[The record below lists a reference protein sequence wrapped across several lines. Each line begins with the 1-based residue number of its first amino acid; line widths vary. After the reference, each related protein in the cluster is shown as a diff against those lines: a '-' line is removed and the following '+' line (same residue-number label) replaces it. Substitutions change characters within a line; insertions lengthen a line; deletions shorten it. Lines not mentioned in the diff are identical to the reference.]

1 MDAEEGNFGTE
12 PGLQD
17 IRCFVSGIINGRG
30 VQPFMEN
37 IYEKIFCT

>member
-1 MDAEEGNFGTE
+1 
-12 PGLQD
+12 
-17 IRCFVSGIINGRG
+17 VSGIINGRG